1 MLSMRSV
8 KCHKIKMVQVV
19 SKLVK
24 PDNIKRSGGAPHHF
38 KPSPGIFAVVRPSP
52 YSRLVLHCIY
62 TYVFFDGHLIRPDC
76 MYLYYMLC
84 L

>member
-24 PDNIKRSGGAPHHF
+24 PDNIKWSGGAPHHF
-38 KPSPGIFAVVRPSP
+38 KPSPGIFTVVRPSP
-52 YSRLVLHCIY
+52 YSRLVLLCID
-62 TYVFFDGHLIRPDC
+62 V
-76 MYLYYMLC
+76 
-84 L
+84 